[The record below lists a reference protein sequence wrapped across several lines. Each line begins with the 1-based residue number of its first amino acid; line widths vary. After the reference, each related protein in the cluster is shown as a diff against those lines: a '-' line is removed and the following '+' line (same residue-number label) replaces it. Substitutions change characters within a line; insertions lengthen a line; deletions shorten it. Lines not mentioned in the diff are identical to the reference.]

1 MLSTRPI
8 AVKGW
13 LNITNIND
21 GVLKLVGWLISPV
34 DRPLT
39 SFEIKIRGQ
48 KITSFDLEKNLPSP
62 KLQEAFPHIPEAKNA
77 RFRITIPLNTLPT
90 PDLKDTLVEI
100 VPKLGAENGQSM
112 LAIVNP
118 SLPLPSQ
125 EDMSTIGGAFLPV
138 GLEFLS
144 YLIQH
149 ADLKPTDHVL
159 DVGCGVGR
167 LAYVLA
173 YYLNSTARYEGFD
186 IIDNLIQWTQA
197 NITPQFPNFQF
208 QKVNIHNKWYNPEG
222 DVEAKDFI
230 FPYPDESFDVIFLTS
245 VFTHVRGY
253 EISHY
258 FDEIKRVLKPG
269 GRCLFTCFL
278 VNEES
283 QELIK
288 AGKSTQNLVYDL
300 GDCITNNPDKPEN
313 ATGFLEPVVA
323 SLIGDRGFSL
333 LSKHYGSW
341 CGRKDF
347 TTYQDML
354 VILKPNFFQK
364 AIRKINYLWNNFQ
377 NK

>member
-1 MLSTRPI
+1 MLSPRPI
-8 AVKGW
+8 AIKGW
-13 LNITNIND
+13 INITDIND
-21 GVLKLVGWLISPV
+21 GVLKLVGWVISPV
-34 DRPLT
+34 DYPLT
-39 SFEIKIRGQ
+39 GFEIKISGQ
-48 KITSFDLEKNLPSP
+48 KITVFDLEKNLPSP
-62 KLQEAFPHIPEAKNA
+62 KLQAAFPHIPAAQNA
-77 RFRITIPLNTLPT
+77 RFRLTIPLNTLVT

-100 VPKLGAENGQSM
+100 VPKLDTKDGQS
-112 LAIVNP
+112 LLTIINP
-118 SLPLPSQ
+118 SLPLPNK
-125 EDMSTIGGAFLPV
+125 EDMHMIGGAFLPV

-144 YLIQH
+144 YLIH
-149 ADLKPTDHVL
+149 YAHLKLTDHVL

-173 YYLNSTARYEGFD
+173 YYLKPTAHYAGFD

-222 DVEAKDFI
+222 DIEAKDFI
-230 FPYPDESFDVIFLTS
+230 FPYPDASFDVIFLTS

-258 FDEIKRVLKPG
+258 LDEIKRVLKPG

-278 VNEES
+278 LNEES
-283 QELIK
+283 QSLIK
-288 AGKSTQNLVYDL
+288 DGKSTQNLIYDL
-300 GDCITNNPDKPEN
+300 GDCITSNQEKPEN

-364 AIRKINYLWNNFQ
+364 AIRKVNYLWNNFQ